1 MTYAS
6 LFSKSEPGSAVAAA
20 NAMHAS
26 AHCHAIRYGAK
37 GSKEYRQEY
46 SKHIGRFLTR
56 VRQAGRLQKGILGP
70 VSEIVGA
77 AGGAAGIY
85 SAVTQ
90 NRKPKKQPVATPL
103 AKSVEDER
111 RDAMGRW
118 AAQMEAKGVK
128 LHGAGGITGL
138 SRDQVLTKIKQ
149 LLDNKAKT
157 TAHVAA
163 HGASI
168 ALGRVGIPDELA
180 SHALEHG
187 KIAGEHVLAQTGYII
202 GKVLEHPAFKNLA
215 TKVSTGK
222 KGNVQKAL
230 EGEHCE
236 RLKNIVAGVMADTRL
251 DTHVSCSD
259 DALAHV
265 ACGAYRHLHDRI
277 CALRDSA

>member
-1 MTYAS
+1 MTYPS
-6 LFSKSEPGSAVAAA
+6 LFSKAEPGSAIQAA

-37 GSKEYRQEY
+37 GSKDYRQEY

-56 VRQAGRLQKGILGP
+56 VRQAGRMQKGLGLAGE
-70 VSEIVGA
+70 VIGA

-85 SAVTQ
+85 SALTQ
-90 NRKPKKQPVATPL
+90 NRPKKKAV

-128 LHGAGGITGL
+128 LHGTGGTTGL
-138 SRDQVLTKIKQ
+138 SRDQVVGKIKK
-149 LLDNKAKT
+149 LLDNRAKA
-157 TAHVAA
+157 TAHVVA
-163 HGASI
+163 HGAGF
-168 ALGRVGIPDELA
+168 ALGRVGIPDEIA
-180 SHALEHG
+180 SHAVEHG
-187 KIAGEHVLAQTGYII
+187 KMAGEHVLAQTGYII
-202 GKVLEHPAFKNLA
+202 GKALEHPAFKRLTAKVVLA
-215 TKVSTGK
+215 RKDK
-222 KGNVQKAL
+222 IQKGL
-230 EGEHCE
+230 EGHHCE
-236 RLKNIVAGVMADTRL
+236 ELKNIVAGVMADTRL
-251 DTHVSCSD
+251 DPHVSCSD